1 MRMSWF
7 VEFVNV
13 SENCSVSLSGMGH
26 GQATDTWQML
36 GLVRE
41 LGSWDIRVSLCRL
54 GLVMEVYCFGNLVY
68 EAADG

>member
-1 MRMSWF
+1 MSW
-7 VEFVNV
+7 
-13 SENCSVSLSGMGH
+13 LSSRERIGELLTVTVRDGMGH
-26 GQATDTWQML
+26 GQAMDTWQML

-54 GLVMEVYCFGNLVY
+54 GLVMGVYCFGNLVY